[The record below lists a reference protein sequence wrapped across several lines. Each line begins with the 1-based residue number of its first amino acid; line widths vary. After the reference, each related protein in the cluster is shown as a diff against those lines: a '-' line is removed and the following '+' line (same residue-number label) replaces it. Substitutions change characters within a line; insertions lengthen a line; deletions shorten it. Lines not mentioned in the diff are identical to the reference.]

1 MAHQKNL
8 DNRRISSALFFKSVL
23 TGAGIAFFVISFF
36 VFGIE
41 EPKPEWGQFWRI
53 KPLIL
58 TPLAGGIGG
67 AVFYI
72 MTQRVSR
79 DIPKTLA
86 FLLGIAAY
94 FIILWLGVVLGLDG
108 TMWD

>member
-1 MAHQKNL
+1 MGHQENL
-8 DNRRISSALFFKSVL
+8 NNSRISSALFFKSVL
-23 TGAGIAFFVISFF
+23 TGAGIAFLVISFF

-41 EPKPEWGQFWRI
+41 EPNPEWGQFWRI
-53 KPLIL
+53 KPLML

-67 AVFYI
+67 AIFYI

-79 DIPKTLA
+79 DLPKTLTFPA
-86 FLLGIAAY
+86 GIVAY
-94 FIILWLGVVLGLDG
+94 FIVLWLGVVLGLNG